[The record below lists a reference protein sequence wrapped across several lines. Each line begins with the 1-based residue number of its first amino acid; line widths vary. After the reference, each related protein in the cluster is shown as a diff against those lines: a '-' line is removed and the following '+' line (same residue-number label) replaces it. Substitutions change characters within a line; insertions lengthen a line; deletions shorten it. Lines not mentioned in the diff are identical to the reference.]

1 MKKILSFMLI
11 ALLCVSLFSCDSG
24 DTSTETTAAITEENT
39 VEITDAA
46 TEKETD
52 MQTEA
57 KTDAQSTTNDSSVGE
72 EALLT
77 ADGYEKYLAL
87 IDELDLPDNFVYYDD
102 ISEIGEF
109 DLLVFGY
116 LPNGNVDYDHYV
128 YALAIGEQ
136 HVSLYVSEGELDTFY
151 ESDQIISE
159 INSDNLAS
167 ADRSKVPN
175 TTKSAYYF
183 HNGMKYIYDIYG
195 NLMTIE
201 WYSDGFTFTLHSFT
215 DLIESGQYPLRGEQ
229 DFLSK
234 LLNKQTAYDTAMG
247 ILDKDTAE

>member
-24 DTSTETTAAITEENT
+24 DTTTETTAAITEENT

-52 MQTEA
+52 IQTEA
-57 KTDAQSTTNDSSVGE
+57 KTDAQSTTNDSSAGDE
-72 EALLT
+72 ELLT
-77 ADGYEKYLAL
+77 ANEYEKYLAL
-87 IDELDLPDNFVYYDD
+87 IDKLEVPDNFVYYDD

-109 DLLVFGY
+109 DFYVSYY
-116 LPNGNVDYDHYV
+116 LPDGSVNYNYYI
-128 YALAIGEQ
+128 YFLSIGEAE
-136 HVSLYVSEGELDTFY
+136 VGLSIERKEMETFY
-151 ESDQIISE
+151 ESNSIIPE